1 MTVKN
6 IRKTLNLGWA
16 QTHTFMYVW
25 VCVTKLS
32 FLISEEN
39 KKKINEER
47 KKTKPRRTGRKIINI
62 LFIVFSFSLSFTENV
77 MSMWHNGFV
86 IDLVKK
92 KTTTKTKYINCVFI
106 FIFFFF
112 RHKVKPVGV

>member
-1 MTVKN
+1 MAKQSDSKN

-92 KTTTKTKYINCVFI
+92 KQQQKRNNKLSIYIYFL
-106 FIFFFF
+106 FFSDT
-112 RHKVKPVGV
+112 R